1 MEAVKNT
8 AFILLV
14 FYCPSVLIIGIV
26 SIVGGVTFDDPQPGN
41 QVCLYFLCI
50 CECILVIFSIISL
63 CYRAKEK
70 ISTLYFYPFS
80 FVTCFHFL
88 WASLGLFSNRLWALP
103 ILLIILTTIF
113 LIFFC
118 MYSKVLLN
126 NNWCSF
132 VPFLLLVFFTFISY
146 VTFTWISARFF
157 FTSEF
162 ISGLIQT
169 LLIAGVGLAAPI
181 WKLKKD
187 TDKLKRD
194 TDSQTTG

>member
-1 MEAVKNT
+1 
-8 AFILLV
+8 
-14 FYCPSVLIIGIV
+14 
-26 SIVGGVTFDDPQPGN
+26 
-41 QVCLYFLCI
+41 
-50 CECILVIFSIISL
+50 
-63 CYRAKEK
+63 
-70 ISTLYFYPFS
+70 
-80 FVTCFHFL
+80 
-88 WASLGLFSNRLWALP
+88 
-103 ILLIILTTIF
+103 
-113 LIFFC
+113 